1 MALVEV
7 RIKSRGTKGEIP
19 IKDCTKI
26 EPVFKTLLDSR
37 SVDVVQPDVAA
48 SGGITEMKKIAGLA
62 HLYGVQTVPHS
73 WGTGIAIHGLTT
85 HTSFPQ
91 PIIVQ

>member
-1 MALVEV
+1 MAFVEAH
-7 RIKSRGTKGEIP
+7 IKSNRCIKGELP

-26 EPVFKTLLDSR
+26 DPVFKTLLDSR
-37 SVDVVQPDVAA
+37 SVDIVQPDVAA

-73 WGTGIAIHGLTT
+73 WGTGIAIHGLY
-85 HTSFPQ
+85 FPQ
-91 PIIVQ
+91 RRPIIVQ